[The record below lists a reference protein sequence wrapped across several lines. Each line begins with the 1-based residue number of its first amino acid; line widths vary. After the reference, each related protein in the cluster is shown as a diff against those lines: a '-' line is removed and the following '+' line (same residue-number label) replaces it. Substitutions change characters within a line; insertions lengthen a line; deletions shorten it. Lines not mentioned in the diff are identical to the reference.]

1 MKFPGKFFEVLVNKS
16 QIFTYAVPPALE
28 GVVQVGQIVR
38 VPLMNRLVS
47 GYVLKES
54 SPPEFKTK
62 DIDSLISSE
71 IFFSVEKVRL
81 CEWLAEKYIYPLP
94 VAIKLILPKASNQ
107 E

>member
-1 MKFPGKFFEVLVNKS
+1 MKYAEILVNKS

-38 VPLMNRLVS
+38 VPLLNRLVS

-54 SPPEFKTK
+54 SAPEFKTK
-62 DIDSLISSE
+62 EIDSLVSRE
-71 IFFSVEKVRL
+71 VFFSVEKVRL
-81 CEWLAEKYIYPLP
+81 CEWLAEKYIYPLA
-94 VAIKLILPKASNQ
+94 VALKLILPKASNQ